1 MKYLVYN
8 CFFILIILLFA
19 YINSFKKVQEKEKEA
34 FTPGINGFFRPH
46 IRNARIF
53 SNGLYEKH
61 KTNISNIFRKSG
73 LM

>member
-8 CFFILIILLFA
+8 CFFILIILFFA
-19 YINSFKKVQEKEKEA
+19 YINSSKIEA
-34 FTPGINGFFRPH
+34 FTPGINGFIRPH

-53 SNGLYEKH
+53 SDGLYQKH
-61 KTNISNIFRKSG
+61 KSNISNIFRKSG